1 MVIADY
7 NVRYS
12 EESLRKL
19 LDVRFDEKAE
29 ALVRRVMREI
39 VLASYER
46 SKNVNQ
52 PGIGWA
58 YWSQQAHAVWRDQ
71 GANFT
76 NVSSREFQVGA
87 SPFQGVAAPSRVRL
101 DKMQL
106 FVLDTLIR
114 IEERMVNGLRMLYDE
129 LHKTG
134 GLSPSRLEKAADEI
148 GKALTNF
155 DRMDD
160 QDNTVFAVFDRLV
173 AAVDNSPG
181 VRASTLELTSEVEV
195 AGTPQRVQKIF
206 TSDMDVAEATAIG

>member
-1 MVIADY
+1 
-7 NVRYS
+7 
-12 EESLRKL
+12 
-19 LDVRFDEKAE
+19 
-29 ALVRRVMREI
+29 
-39 VLASYER
+39 
-46 SKNVNQ
+46 
-52 PGIGWA
+52 
-58 YWSQQAHAVWRDQ
+58 
-71 GANFT
+71 
-76 NVSSREFQVGA
+76 
-87 SPFQGVAAPSRVRL
+87 VRL

-129 LHKTG
+129 LRKTG

-181 VRASTLELTSEVEV
+181 VRASSLELTSEVEV

-206 TSDMDVAEATAIG
+206 TSDMYLAEAIEATRAAAAGEES